1 MKAYAIKAKIPKSTQ
16 LYFNYFKNEV
26 IKRCIAEKAD
36 CVIESIDGRLLLFT
50 DSPHPHSLLE
60 GIRGVLSH
68 YEIEIFEDEDS
79 LIESMVAKLKGC
91 ENFAVRSNK
100 KTIEREIGGKIAEIL
115 DIPVNLTD
123 PQCKLYFE
131 RRGKIYLL
139 FLSYP

>member
-50 DSPHPHSLLE
+50 DSQHPHSLLE
-60 GIRGVLSH
+60 GIRGLLSH
-68 YEIEIFEDEDS
+68 YEIEIFENENS
-79 LIESMVAKLKGC
+79 LIETMVSKLKGC
-91 ENFAVRSNK
+91 KSFAVRSNK
-100 KTIEREIGGKIAEIL
+100 KAIEREIGGKIAEII